1 MRFQV
6 FSIGKWHAA
15 IAATGIFLSV
25 PGYAADIFTLE
36 VETGGNKGALGFA
49 SVPDLFD
56 KLNAGGLRSIQGSY
70 TDTSAANV
78 NIDYRGLPIQIV
90 TAANNAAV
98 QLSISSLGITE
109 NFSAKPTRDGN
120 LEDLSNF
127 FKRDGGAII
136 SALQK
141 KLAETSPVDPIAG
154 NPASLQSQMA
164 SSNFDQTF
172 TAFATNIKAAPAT
185 GGQQQEGNSGLMAL
199 GLRFGHYSQ
208 AGLTTQTVTLPLSY
222 TYRGWGEG
230 RQLTINMPLMYGKTE
245 GAQIVQGGLGMAY
258 RHPINDNWAL
268 TPSLNVAASGSVD
281 LGSVGAMTSAS
292 LTSQY
297 GFKFKDLDWSMG
309 NMVGVYS
316 TLKIKTKDYSYDPG
330 IKNTIFRNGLMVS
343 QPVTLAGQKLA
354 IEYAFINTQFNGT
367 ALYNK
372 WTNEFSITLG
382 TSKASNLPSYL
393 RVGITILRG
402 QQSKGTTLNVGY
414 WF

>member
-1 MRFQV
+1 MCFQQ
-6 FSIGKWHAA
+6 FSFGKWSVA
-15 IAATGIFLSV
+15 IAAAGMLSV
-25 PGYAADIFTLE
+25 SAHATDIFTME
-36 VETGGNKGALGFA
+36 VNTGGSTGRLGFV

-56 KLNAGGLRSIQGSY
+56 KLNAGGLKSIQNSY
-70 TDTSAANV
+70 SDTAAASV
-78 NIDYRGLPIQIV
+78 NIGYRGLPIQIV
-90 TAANNAAV
+90 TAANSPSV
-98 QLSISSLGITE
+98 QLIIPGLGILQDFT
-109 NFSAKPTRDGN
+109 SRATRDGN
-120 LEDLSNF
+120 LDDLADF

-141 KLAETSPVDPIAG
+141 KLAEASPVDPIAG

-297 GFKFKDLDWSMG
+297 GFKFRDLDWSMG

-343 QPVTLAGQKLA
+343 QPITLAGQKLA
-354 IEYAFINTQFNGT
+354 VEYAFINTQFNGA

-393 RVGITILRG
+393 RAGITILRG